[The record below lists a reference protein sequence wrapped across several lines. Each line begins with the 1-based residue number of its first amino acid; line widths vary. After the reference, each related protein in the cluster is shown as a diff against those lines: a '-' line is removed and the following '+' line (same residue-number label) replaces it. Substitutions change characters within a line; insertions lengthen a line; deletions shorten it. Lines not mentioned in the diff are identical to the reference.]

1 MDRSITIISNK
12 YKGLTQDLK
21 DSLWHV
27 ALLSAP
33 YRTGNLRSAIKRLS
47 FGENKV
53 KYIYDSQQAYYT
65 DFLEKGIGRNKKHVG
80 FIEFIT
86 VESMMTEIIGSAQ
99 YGQTTFKGIPIME
112 FKKDV
117 ARNYERKLLKTMHI
131 DTKKRINAV
140 DRAKLSLIQSQSKKR
155 GANRTKYNLQKYGD
169 KLERV
174 VIQNLE
180 QQFKTSRVVD
190 KAKLGGGS
198 Q

>member
-1 MDRSITIISNK
+1 MDRSFTVVSDNF
-12 YKGLTQDLK
+12 KGLNQDLK
-21 DSLWHV
+21 DSLWHI

-33 YRTGNLRSAIKRLS
+33 YRTGNLRSSIKRLS

-86 VESMMTEIIGSAQ
+86 VESMMSEIMGSAI
-99 YGQTTFKGIPIME
+99 YGQTTFKGTPILE
-112 FKKDV
+112 LKTDF
-117 ARNYERKLLKTMHI
+117 ARNYERKILRNMKI

-155 GANRTKYNLQKYGD
+155 GANRTKYNLQQYGD
-169 KLERV
+169 RIERV
-174 VIQNLE
+174 IVQNLE
-180 QQFKTSRVVD
+180 QQLKSSRVLNRRN
-190 KAKLGGGS
+190 LGGGS
-198 Q
+198 